1 MFKIKPLMQTFIRRA
16 SGLAVLLCLLTSAAW
31 AQTVSG
37 TVTDDTGIGLP
48 GVNIIVVGTSSGTV
62 TDLDGNYSISAPR
75 GATLRYSYIGFEPM
89 EVVVGEDSVVDIEMG
104 SDANVMD
111 EVVVVAYGTQKR
123 SDAVGA
129 IASAGQEEFGDVA
142 AVQAS
147 ELITGKLAGVQVVS
161 NGGVPGSGNNIVVRG
176 IGSFVNAS
184 PLYVIDGIQA
194 SSTLFNQISPS
205 DIESITVLKDASS
218 IAIYG
223 AAAANGVV
231 LVTTNRPK
239 TGAPRVN
246 YNGYI
251 GQARPWRTLDLMN
264 ADQYFDLAEELIDDI
279 PNTAP
284 LLNELG
290 RVDRTDWQEET
301 FRTGLVHE
309 NTLNVTG
316 GTDNVTYSVTG
327 SYLDQ
332 EAISGDFSFQRA
344 NVRLNLNENIGSR
357 IRLGQT
363 LFFTN
368 EQRDGRTADFNSV
381 IRQAPQLGIF
391 DPSNPGGFT
400 NVTNTTFGADI
411 RNPIAQYAL
420 VDEVSRTN
428 RTYFQFFGEL
438 DIVRGLTF
446 RSQASIEYSNF
457 SSESF
462 QFENIN
468 AGLTTPNEARE
479 SIGNF
484 YRPLVENILT
494 YDLNLD
500 NVHNIS
506 ALIGNTW
513 SDGQR
518 FRNYELVGSD
528 FPNTTIPNLGAAQT
542 QELASSPGYGAGALL
557 SYFGRIKYS
566 LLDRYNIEFSMRRDG
581 VSQVFEEGNRFG
593 NFPGIGVS
601 WEVHEEPFFNT
612 NGVMSSLALRA
623 SWGKTGNA
631 NIRPFTYLANVFRG
645 GNNNVGFTF
654 GDGSVFTPGASVSF
668 SPTVG
673 LQWEETTQT
682 DIGLTAS
689 FWDYALTLELDL
701 YRRNND
707 DLLVNVP
714 IATSTGFGTPG
725 QTANVPA
732 NAASAVNEG
741 IELALG
747 YNGGNG
753 TDFSYYF
760 NINGAYNDNEVTSL
774 GSEDAT
780 PIRGGGA
787 FGISS
792 TTFTNV
798 GTSIGAFY
806 GYVVEGIAITQAQV
820 DALNAG
826 APANDDGTPGEY
838 QTAFAPG
845 DYIFADLDGDG
856 VITSEDQQVLGSPL
870 PDIIYGASFGAA
882 YKGFDLAVA
891 LQGTRGVE
899 LWNFLDYYLANGSR
913 LYNSYAEYADLR
925 YIDESSTNAIYPKV
939 GQNATNDGN
948 LRPSSRYVE
957 DGDYLRVRNVTL
969 GYTFNDNFLNG
980 GFVKNLRF
988 YFTAQNLLTITDY
1001 QGYDPEVSASGSFLF
1016 GRGVDT
1022 GQFPQPRTFLFGIQ
1036 AGF

>member
-1 MFKIKPLMQTFIRRA
+1 MQKLYTKGVAFA
-16 SGLAVLLCLLTSAAW
+16 ALLLLLSATVA
-31 AQTVSG
+31 AQITG
-37 TVTDDTGIGLP
+37 TVTDADGFGLP
-48 GVNIIVVGTSSGTV
+48 GVNVVVKGTTTGTV
-62 TDLDGNYSISAPR
+62 TDVDGSFSLNAPSD
-75 GATLRYSYIGFEPM
+75 ATLRFSYLGFATQEIA
-89 EVVVGEDSVVDIEMG
+89 VGGRSNFDVQLVE
-104 SDANVMD
+104 DANVMN
-111 EVVVVAYGTQKR
+111 EVVVVGYGTQRR

-129 IASAGQEEFGDVA
+129 ISSAGQEEFGDVA
-142 AVQAS
+142 AAQAS

-161 NGGVPGSGNNIVVRG
+161 NGGVPGSGTNIVVRG

-223 AAAANGVV
+223 SSAANGVV
-231 LVTTNRPK
+231 LVTTKRAR
-239 TGAPRVN
+239 TGAPQVN
-246 YNGYI
+246 YNGYAGI
-251 GQARPWRTLDLMN
+251 AQPWRKLDLMN

-279 PNTAP
+279 PSTAP

-290 RVDRTDWQEET
+290 RTDRTDWQDET
-301 FRTGLVHE
+301 FRNGLVHE
-309 NTLNVTG
+309 NTLNITG

-332 EAISGDFSFQRA
+332 EAISGDFNFQRA
-344 NVRLNLNENIGSR
+344 NVRLSLNENIGSR

-368 EQRDGRTADFNSV
+368 EKRDGRTADFGSV
-381 IRQAPQLGIF
+381 TRQAPQLGIF
-391 DPSNPGGFT
+391 DETNPGGFT

-438 DIVRGLTF
+438 DILKGLTF

-457 SSESF
+457 ASESF
-462 QFENIN
+462 QFENVN
-468 AGLTTPNEARE
+468 AGLTNPNEARE

-494 YDLNLD
+494 YELELGDIHR
-500 NVHNIS
+500 VS
-506 ALIGNTW
+506 ALVGNTW

-518 FRNYELVGSD
+518 FRNYSLVGSD

-557 SYFGRIKYS
+557 SYFGRVRYS
-566 LLDRYNIEFSMRRDG
+566 LMDRYNIEFSMRRDG

-593 NFPGIGVS
+593 NFPGVGVS
-601 WEVHEEPFFNT
+601 WEVHEEPFFNDA
-612 NGVMSSLALRA
+612 GAVSSLALRA
-623 SWGKTGNA
+623 SWGKSGNS

-673 LQWEETTQT
+673 LKWEETTQT
-682 DIGLTAS
+682 DIGVTAS
-689 FWDYALTLELDL
+689 FWDYALTLDVDV
-701 YRRNND
+701 YRRNNE

-732 NAASAVNEG
+732 NAASAVNKG
-741 IELALG
+741 IELSLG
-747 YNGGNG
+747 YNGNAGS
-753 TDFSYYF
+753 DFNYYF
-760 NINGAYNDNEVTSL
+760 NVNGAYNDNEVTSL
-774 GSEDAT
+774 GSDDAT

-787 FGISS
+787 FGIAS
-792 TTFTNV
+792 TTITDV

-820 DALNAG
+820 DELNAG
-826 APANDDGTPGEY
+826 APNNDDGSPGTY
-838 QTAFAPG
+838 QAGFAPG
-845 DYIFADLDGDG
+845 DYIYADLDGDG
-856 VITSEDQQVLGSPL
+856 QITSEDQQVLGSPL
-870 PDIIYGASFGAA
+870 PDFIYGASFGAS
-882 YKGFDLAVA
+882 YKGFDLAVS
-891 LQGTRGVE
+891 LQGTQGVE
-899 LWNFLDYYLANGSR
+899 TWNFLDYNLANGSR
-913 LYNSYAEYADLR
+913 LYNSYADFATDR
-925 YIDESSTNAIYPKV
+925 YIDETSVNAIYPKV

-948 LRPSSRYVE
+948 LRQSSRYIE
-957 DGDYLRVRNVTL
+957 DGDFLRVRNLTL
-969 GYTFNDNFLNG
+969 GYTLDNDIFG
-980 GFVKNLRF
+980 GITRNLRV
-988 YFTAQNLLTITDY
+988 YVTAQNLLTITDY
-1001 QGYDPEVSASGSFLF
+1001 DGYDPEVSSNGSFLF